1 MNTIVK
7 RRGKRTGAMAR
18 LWVTMAKTSHD
29 TLKAESEQRGL
40 TIAALVRQLID
51 RALALGLLHSS
62 SPPSKVEDLVKLYQ
76 KENLVQVHEE
86 LRIAMQEN
94 IDTLRKTIDA
104 YERRDDH
111 QQQMLK
117 EYVEIITDQAKD
129 IQFYEQGRVHD
140 AADAEPPDVG
150 ADKLTTKE

>member
-1 MNTIVK
+1 MKTVK
-7 RRGKRTGAMAR
+7 RRGKRTGPTHR
-18 LWVTMAKTSHD
+18 LGVTMSQASYDMLQAK
-29 TLKAESEQRGL
+29 SEKDGL

-62 SPPSKVEDLVKLYQ
+62 TPPSKVEDLVKLYQ

-86 LRIAMQEN
+86 LVLVMEEN
-94 IDTLRKTIDA
+94 IDNSRKLIDV

-117 EYVEIITDQAKD
+117 EYVEIITDQARD
-129 IQFYEQGRVHD
+129 IQFYEQARIHD
-140 AADAEPPDVG
+140 AADAEPPDVE
-150 ADKLTTKE
+150 ADS